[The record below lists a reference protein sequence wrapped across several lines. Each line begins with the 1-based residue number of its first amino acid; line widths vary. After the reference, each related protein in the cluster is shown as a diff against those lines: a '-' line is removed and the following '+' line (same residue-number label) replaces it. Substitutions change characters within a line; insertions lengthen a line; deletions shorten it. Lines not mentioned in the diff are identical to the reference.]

1 MKYNNSISFYWF
13 MVLLSIV
20 TLIVSAY
27 ARAQLVNQLT
37 TETYI
42 IIEILCFGSFIS
54 TVIFLYL
61 IECKNGK

>member
-20 TLIVSAY
+20 ILIVSA
-27 ARAQLVNQLT
+27 QLVN
-37 TETYI
+37 ENYNMKYI
-42 IIEILCFGSFIS
+42 LDFGSFIS
-54 TVIFLYL
+54 TAIFLYL

>member
-20 TLIVSAY
+20 ILIGSAH
-27 ARAQLVNQLT
+27 AQLVN
-37 TETYI
+37 ENYMKD
-42 IIEILCFGSFIS
+42 ILDFGSFIS
-54 TVIFLYL
+54 AVIFLYL